1 MRTAHATPQAKQ
13 IVAALVAARKAA
25 RAAGQDSALV
35 DATPLGRPA
44 ADVAAIGIFTG
55 CITQVAPDDQ
65 HVVVYA

>member
-1 MRTAHATPQAKQ
+1 MRTAKIAPKTQA
-13 IVAALVAARKAA
+13 IAAVQLAARKAA